1 MSVHAFGL
9 KVIMPGKTVQHSN
22 ADVFTAIAHPV
33 RRQILDHLIEGDRT
47 VKGLAGQFADISRP
61 AISQHLAILLE
72 VGLVS
77 MRDEGRE
84 NYYHLQPERL
94 EEVEAWVRHYER
106 FWHKKLDRLGE
117 YLQRKAS
124 DET

>member
-1 MSVHAFGL
+1 MMGTNVLIEGS
-9 KVIMPGKTVQHSN
+9 MPGKTVQHSN

-47 VKGLAGQFADISRP
+47 VKVLAGQFENISRP

-77 MRDEGRE
+77 MHEEGRE
-84 NYYHLQPERL
+84 NFYHLQPERL
-94 EEVEAWVRHYER
+94 QEVEAWVRHYER

-117 YLQRKAS
+117 YLQRTAG